1 MSQGSAVITCTSDD
15 GSKKTVNVTVP
26 AVTQVAVTA
35 GINPTFYDNVNQAKI

>member
-1 MSQGSAVITCTSDD
+1 M
-15 GSKKTVNVTVP
+15 NVTVP